1 MSKQYHPVYITNC
14 KLMAL
19 KVFSLN
25 TDVLTRL
32 KNSDEAA
39 FSAIYERY
47 YREIYNF
54 IFTFLKQKQLAEE
67 VLQETFLTIWVQRGK
82 IDPYQPLEPLLFT
95 ICRRKVLDNFRRITS
110 TEALK
115 QQLLRT
121 MQGMAN
127 DTEEAIFYNDTF
139 AFANNA
145 VERLPRQQQLVFKL
159 SREEGLSYDEIAER
173 THLSKN
179 TVRNHLV
186 AALKTLKLHFEEHGV
201 IYFFLLFF
209 RN

>member
-1 MSKQYHPVYITNC
+1 
-14 KLMAL
+14 MAL

-32 KNSDEAA
+32 KNGDEAA
-39 FSAIYERY
+39 FSAIYDRH

-67 VLQETFLTIWVQRGK
+67 LLQETFLTIWIQRER
-82 IDPYQPLEPLLFT
+82 IDPLQPLEPLLFT

-115 QQLLRT
+115 QQLLLT

-127 DTEEAIFYNDTF
+127 DTEEAIFYNDTI
-139 AFANNA
+139 AFTNNA
-145 VERLPRQQQLVFKL
+145 LERLPRQQQVVFKL
-159 SREEGLSYDEIAER
+159 SRLEGLSYDEIAER

-186 AALKTLKLHFEEHGV
+186 AALKTLRLHFEEHGV
-201 IYFFLLFF
+201 IYLFLLLL

>member
-1 MSKQYHPVYITNC
+1 
-14 KLMAL
+14 MAL

-32 KNSDEAA
+32 KNGDEAA
-39 FSAIYERY
+39 FSAIYDRH

-67 VLQETFLTIWVQRGK
+67 LLQETFLTIWIQRER
-82 IDPYQPLEPLLFT
+82 IDPLQPLEPLLFT

-115 QQLLRT
+115 QQLLLT

-127 DTEEAIFYNDTF
+127 DTEEAIFYNDTI
-139 AFANNA
+139 AFTNNA
-145 VERLPRQQQLVFKL
+145 LERLPRQQQVVFKL
-159 SREEGLSYDEIAER
+159 SRLEGLSYDEIAER

-186 AALKTLKLHFEEHGV
+186 AALKTLRLHFEEHGV
-201 IYFFLLFF
+201 IYLFLLLFK
-209 RN
+209 N